1 MLKELI
7 KTHFDIEIIDYQQV
21 KKIDTLV
28 FKVVDTEGSAFV
40 AKLYKEHNKSI
51 VEKIAQNAP
60 FLAFVKTH
68 TTLNVQLPP
77 KLYFPLVKWKKENR
91 YLVLGNWIEG
101 ETPKIKDAHFMQQMG
116 AMMAQLHNAATAFT
130 SKIDVLT
137 IDNVLV
143 QRVQGLILANQH
155 FFEFDKKRLEN
166 AFKYIDSVYKRVGE
180 DPSVFGLIH
189 TDLHFDNVIITPQ
202 NAVSPIDF
210 DEVAYGHYLL
220 DIAITFNEIEDLE
233 DESLKEDYCIGYKK
247 YRSLPDNFD
256 TYIIDFQRIAGCIYL
271 SWFLDEGNTDLP
283 LNKNL
288 LGYAR
293 RSLEKILSCK
303 MRP

>member
-7 KTHFDIEIIDYQQV
+7 KTHFDIEIIDCQQV

-28 FKVVDTEGSAFV
+28 FKVLNTEGSAFV
-40 AKLYKEHNKSI
+40 AKLYKEHNQSI
-51 VEKIAQNAP
+51 VEKIAQNAT

-77 KLYFPLVKWKKENR
+77 KLYFPLVKWKKEKR

-101 ETPKIKDAHFMQQMG
+101 ETPKIKDAPFMQQMG

-130 SKIDVLT
+130 PKIDVLT

-155 FFEFDKKRLEN
+155 HFEFDKKTLAN

-220 DIAITFNEIEDLE
+220 DIGITFNEIEDLE
-233 DESLKEDYCIGYKK
+233 DNSLKEYYCIGYKK
-247 YRSLPDNFD
+247 YRPLPDSFD
-256 TYIIDFQRIAGCIYL
+256 TYILDFQRIAGCIYL
-271 SWFLDEGNTDLP
+271 NWFLDEGNKDLP
-283 LNKNL
+283 LNKKL
-288 LGYAR
+288 LVYAR
-293 RSLEKILSCK
+293 HSLKKIVS
-303 MRP
+303 

>member
-7 KTHFDIEIIDYQQV
+7 KTHFDIEIIDCQQV

-40 AKLYKEHNKSI
+40 AKLYKEHNQSI
-51 VEKIAQNAP
+51 VGKIAQNAA
-60 FLAFVKTH
+60 FLSFVKTN

-77 KLYFPLVKWKKENR
+77 KLYFPLVNWKKEKR

-101 ETPKIKDAHFMQQMG
+101 ETPKIKDAAFMQKMG
-116 AMMAQLHNAATAFT
+116 AMMAQLHNAATAFIP
-130 SKIDVLT
+130 KIDVLT
-137 IDNVLV
+137 IDNALI
-143 QRVQGLILANQH
+143 QRVQGLILNNQH

-166 AFKYIDSVYKRVGE
+166 AFKYMDSVYKRVGE

-233 DESLKEDYCIGYKK
+233 DESLKENYCIGYKK
-247 YRSLPDNFD
+247 YRPLSDNFD
-256 TYIIDFQRIAGCIYL
+256 AYILDFQRIAGCIYL
-271 SWFLDEGNTDLP
+271 NWLLDEGNTDLL
-283 LNKNL
+283 LNKKL

-293 RSLEKILSCK
+293 TSLRKIIAT
-303 MRP
+303 